1 MKSLKTLYKIGRGP
15 SSSHTMGPEKA
26 CKIVLSD
33 FPAADFFR
41 VVLYG
46 SLSATGKG
54 HLTDKVI
61 EETLGKE
68 RTEVVFGETDG
79 HFRHPNKLTFF
90 VFKNG
95 AQIAERTYYSVG
107 GGAIESD
114 DGISVEEKDV
124 YPHSSFAEI
133 KTFCEENNLKLWQYV
148 EVFDEPDVFDY
159 LKEIWRAMKDCI
171 RQGLSV
177 SGVLPG
183 ELKTERKA
191 RTLYEQYALNE
202 SPTARQNRMVCA
214 YAYACSEN
222 NASGGQV
229 VTAPTCG
236 SCGVVPAVLYY
247 LEQTEE
253 VPEREILKALAVAGI
268 IGDVVKTNASISG
281 AECGCQAEIGVA
293 CAMASAAVA
302 DLYGMNIDQIE
313 YAAEISIEHHL
324 GLTCDPICGLVQIPC
339 IERNAVAALRALNE
353 VTLPL
358 FITGSRKITFD
369 DAVKTMYETGIDLGK
384 KYRETAQGGLA
395 KLFK

>member
-1 MKSLKTLYKIGRGP
+1 MLTLVRRITPLAG
-15 SSSHTMGPEKA
+15 
-26 CKIVLSD
+26 
-33 FPAADFFR
+33 
-41 VVLYG
+41 
-46 SLSATGKG
+46 
-54 HLTDKVI
+54 
-61 EETLGKE
+61 
-68 RTEVVFGETDG
+68 
-79 HFRHPNKLTFF
+79 
-90 VFKNG
+90 
-95 AQIAERTYYSVG
+95 
-107 GGAIESD
+107 
-114 DGISVEEKDV
+114 
-124 YPHSSFAEI
+124 
-133 KTFCEENNLKLWQYV
+133 
-148 EVFDEPDVFDY
+148 
-159 LKEIWRAMKDCI
+159 
-171 RQGLSV
+171 GLSQPPRAGRAA
-177 SGVLPG
+177 SCPPCS
-183 ELKTERKA
+183 T
-191 RTLYEQYALNE
+191 T
-202 SPTARQNRMVCA
+202 SPPRATSCA
-214 YAYACSEN
+214 SA
-222 NASGGQV
+222 
-229 VTAPTCG
+229 